1 MPLRHIDPFPEPSE
15 PNGEFLIL
23 PAGGRLYFTQLPASL
38 VGDADLEIA
47 LLNRCMFNGMSTE
60 FYSLAQH
67 ALTASLFFTKPA
79 TAIAALL
86 KPAAEAFVGS
96 LATPF
101 RVQLPAP
108 AAARI
113 ESVMA
118 QVEAYLLETTGVKLD
133 EADRVM
139 VARRETM
146 IWHACYWNMVLGR
159 SIKQP
164 IDGTFFLMYQEAWK
178 RYFDMSHEIAARAE
192 LSAEYDYGLTH
203 AEVVDLLRLFPLPR
217 ETVRDLFQ
225 RRLRALRQ
233 DLVNHEDRPEAID
246 PDDWIDAE
254 LDLPLLEMPLT
265 KAPDPSALTIQE
277 LAQIE
282 VDVAQMGL
290 NEDAAVWAKAYFRA
304 RDSVSP
310 ERQTAARNRL
320 MRDIAL
326 HVAEKQP
333 EDPDLDTRNGLV

>member
-1 MPLRHIDPFPEPSE
+1 MPLRHIDPFPESSE
-15 PNGEFLIL
+15 QNGEFLIL

-79 TAIAALL
+79 TAMAALL
-86 KPAAEAFVGS
+86 KPAGEAFVGS
-96 LATPF
+96 LATPLL
-101 RVQLPAP
+101 VQLPAP
-108 AAARI
+108 AARI
-113 ESVMA
+113 ESVVA
-118 QVEAYLLETTGVKLD
+118 QVEAYLLETAGVKLD

-146 IWHACYWNMVLGR
+146 IWHSCYWNMVLGR

-164 IDGTFFLMYQEAWK
+164 IHGAFYLMYQEAWK

-192 LSAEYDYGLTH
+192 LTAEYDYGLTH

-254 LDLPLLEMPLT
+254 LDLPLLELPLT

-282 VDVAQMGL
+282 VDVSQMGL
-290 NEDAAVWAKAYFRA
+290 NEDDAAWLKEYYRA
-304 RDSVSP
+304 RESVSP
-310 ERQTAARNRL
+310 EVKIAARNRL
-320 MRDIAL
+320 MRDIAMQ
-326 HVAEKQP
+326 VAETQP
-333 EDPDLDTRNGLV
+333 DDPDLDTRNGLV